1 MGKTFFSIVIPVFNT
16 EKFIK
21 KCVQSVLNQNFNDLE
36 IILINDYSKDKSG
49 KICKELS
56 IKNPN
61 KLKFVQNKKNLGVS
75 TSRNIGLNIAN
86 GKYIIFL
93 DSDDYLIKNSLNY
106 LYKKIKLKNY
116 PEVIFNHI
124 VQKKE
129 PKTNLNIL
137 KYFGEKKLFKKQ
149 FLSKTIKK
157 NFILNECWRIVVS
170 KDLIIRNK
178 INFKNIKIAE
188 DVSFVFKILTHMSS
202 IIINKNKFLFHRSR
216 ADSLKYTK
224 GVDAALAYYS
234 VYLEIQDY
242 KKRIRNQKEILNYLD
257 ILKEN
262 IKSNMKIYFSILN
275 KSQISQLIIK
285 MRKFFPNK
293 KNPKLE
299 YKKFI
304 LNTIEQ
310 TERKIKNSLYQLR
323 VSQKK
328 INIYCAG
335 IMSEVLI
342 KILMKNGFQVKNIID
357 DDPIWVG
364 KKIMNINVK
373 KISIFNK
380 SHYKN
385 DLIIIC
391 NHSEKVINNIKT
403 KLKKLKINNKQISS
417 FSF

>member
-178 INFKNIKIAE
+178 INFF
-188 DVSFVFKILTHMSS
+188 S
-202 IIINKNKFLFHRSR
+202 KF
-216 ADSLKYTK
+216 
-224 GVDAALAYYS
+224 
-234 VYLEIQDY
+234 
-242 KKRIRNQKEILNYLD
+242 
-257 ILKEN
+257 
-262 IKSNMKIYFSILN
+262 
-275 KSQISQLIIK
+275 
-285 MRKFFPNK
+285 
-293 KNPKLE
+293 
-299 YKKFI
+299 
-304 LNTIEQ
+304 
-310 TERKIKNSLYQLR
+310 
-323 VSQKK
+323 
-328 INIYCAG
+328 
-335 IMSEVLI
+335 
-342 KILMKNGFQVKNIID
+342 
-357 DDPIWVG
+357 
-364 KKIMNINVK
+364 
-373 KISIFNK
+373 
-380 SHYKN
+380 
-385 DLIIIC
+385 
-391 NHSEKVINNIKT
+391 
-403 KLKKLKINNKQISS
+403 
-417 FSF
+417 